1 MTQSVAPYEMPI
13 IIQPQDID
21 LMGHVNN
28 IVYLRWVQDVATAH
42 WNHAAT
48 DEEKAGLLWMVTR
61 HEIDYLR
68 QVFAEDKLI
77 ARTWVGKA
85 QRRRFERHTE
95 IRREQDGK
103 VVAKALTWWFPVDHA
118 TKKPTTVAEEVRA
131 RFAAQV
137 D

>member
-1 MTQSVAPYEMPI
+1 MSQSVAPYEMALTIHPE
-13 IIQPQDID
+13 DID

-28 IVYLRWVQDVATAH
+28 IVYLHWIQDVATAH

-48 DEEKAGLLWMVTR
+48 AEEKNSLLWMVTR
-61 HEIDYLR
+61 HEIDCLR
-68 QVFAEDKLI
+68 QVFAGDELI

-95 IRREQDGK
+95 IRRKQDDK
-103 VVAKALTWWFPVDHA
+103 IVAKALTWWCPVDHV
-118 TKKPTTVAEEVRA
+118 TKKPTTVDETVRA
-131 RFAAQV
+131 RFTTNM

>member
-1 MTQSVAPYEMPI
+1 MTQSVPPYEMALT
-13 IIQPQDID
+13 IQPEDID

-48 DEEKAGLLWMVTR
+48 QDEKAGLLWMVTR

-68 QVFAEDKLI
+68 QVFAGDKLI

-85 QRRRFERHTE
+85 ERRRFERHTE

-103 VVAKALTWWFPVDHA
+103 IVAKALTWWCPVDHT
-118 TKKPTTVAEEVRA
+118 TKKPTTVAEAVRD
-131 RFAAQV
+131 RFTAHSG
-137 D
+137 